1 MHPFFEEN
9 QLEYDDECILRREI
23 QASGKSRAFINDT
36 PVTLAQ
42 LKELGE
48 QLIDVHS
55 QHQNLLLNKEG
66 FQLNVLDLL
75 AHNVR
80 LFIEYKALYSAWRST
95 EKELNEL
102 LEEAK
107 RSKADEDYIR
117 FQLEQLEEV
126 GLNDGE
132 QEQLE
137 LESEVLEH
145 AEEIEAGLYR
155 AEQAFSSDD
164 NGLLNAIKERYNDLS
179 SLQKIY
185 SGASELAERIY
196 AAWLELRDVVDEIA
210 TAGENIEYNPSRLEV
225 VNARLDQIYTLQQKH
240 HVSSVADLIDTMN
253 KYAARLNDITSFDD
267 RIAELEKRKE
277 VEYNKAL
284 EHAASLTK
292 TRREAA
298 GFTEKEMAARLVV
311 LGMPNVRF
319 KIDITERQELSING
333 KDSVNFLFSA
343 NKNGALQSIS
353 SVASG
358 GEIARV
364 MLSIKALIAGA
375 VKLPTIVFDEIDT
388 GVSGEMAD
396 RMADIMQEMGE
407 RERQVISI
415 THLPQIAAR
424 GKIHYKVYKRDNEN
438 ETNSHISRLTYDE
451 RVEELAH
458 MLSGAS
464 LTEAALANARMLLSK

>member
-1 MHPFFEEN
+1 M
-9 QLEYDDECILRREI
+9 
-23 QASGKSRAFINDT
+23 
-36 PVTLAQ
+36 
-42 LKELGE
+42 
-48 QLIDVHS
+48 
-55 QHQNLLLNKEG
+55 
-66 FQLNVLDLL
+66 NVLDLL

-95 EKELNEL
+95 EKEFNEL

-145 AEEIEAGLYR
+145 AEEIKAGLYR
-155 AEQAFSSDD
+155 AEQSFSSDD

-196 AAWLELRDVVDEIA
+196 VAWLELRDVVDEIA

-388 GVSGEMAD
+388 GVM
-396 RMADIMQEMGE
+396 
-407 RERQVISI
+407 
-415 THLPQIAAR
+415 
-424 GKIHYKVYKRDNEN
+424 
-438 ETNSHISRLTYDE
+438 
-451 RVEELAH
+451 
-458 MLSGAS
+458 
-464 LTEAALANARMLLSK
+464 